1 MEGLMSLINATEY
14 AGYTVRE
21 WNIVQFSK
29 LSSALLKIATE
40 YDKRGVAFSDLS
52 SILTS
57 VDLTGGASLPVSVLN
72 LLEPLLE
79 HSTLI
84 LSVSL
89 KANYEQLE
97 ALNYTSGLVLL
108 LLVLKVNLEH
118 LSGFFGKL
126 VEVPAS
132 LSQPSLT

>member
-14 AGYTVRE
+14 AGFTVRE

-29 LSSALLKIATE
+29 LSGAMLKIATE
-40 YDKRGVAFSDLS
+40 YDARNIAFTDLS
-52 SILTS
+52 SVLSS
-57 VDLTGGASLPVSVLN
+57 VDVAGGKSLPVSVLS
-72 LLEPLLE
+72 LLEPLIE

-89 KANYEQLE
+89 KTTQERLE
-97 ALNYTSGLVLL
+97 ALTYTDGLVLL
-108 LLVLKVNLEH
+108 LLVMKVNLEH

-126 VEVPAS
+126 VKAPEDQSP
-132 LSQPSLT
+132 PSLT